1 MSPSPLPSPLDDF
14 YDNSDTEENVILSL
28 PVKTKPKLKPP
39 PQVTNFK
46 EGVPS
51 YKKKNEINYEEILT
65 SMNLCVKDG
74 KLQKINNS
82 KKVYWID
89 ENSDNEDNKS
99 TNSNKSS
106 SISSTSQE
114 TEIERKTTLFKRSLW
129 IQKLQQEA
137 QRKRI
142 EEIKKIKTKKLNFI
156 NMNDITLV
164 EGPKADLNKKFEILG
179 LGKTVSVVPQNV
191 NTISDE
197 FVPAPVAFT
206 PR

>member
-1 MSPSPLPSPLDDF
+1 MPPSPLPLDDF
-14 YDNSDTEENVILSL
+14 CDNSDTDENVVLNMPI
-28 PVKTKPKLKPP
+28 KTKPKLKPP
-39 PQVTNFK
+39 PQVTNFR

-51 YKKKNEINYEEILT
+51 YKKKSEINYEEILT

-74 KLQKINNS
+74 KLQKINNA

-89 ENSDNEDNKS
+89 DNSDGEHS
-99 TNSNKSS
+99 NSNKESQYNPSS
-106 SISSTSQE
+106 SSFKSQE

-137 QRKRI
+137 QKKRI

-179 LGKTVSVVPQNV
+179 LGKTVSVVPQH
-191 NTISDE
+191 IIPSDE